1 MLILK
6 STWSAGSNLGN
17 LKNANVLYWVLRNM
31 LEAPGRFPA
40 NILGMGALSAE
51 LTREGESRQ
60 VISTLTNEAAVANQ
74 PPFIP

>member
-1 MLILK
+1 
-6 STWSAGSNLGN
+6 
-17 LKNANVLYWVLRNM
+17 M

-40 NILGMGALSAE
+40 NIFGMGALSAE

>member
-1 MLILK
+1 
-6 STWSAGSNLGN
+6 
-17 LKNANVLYWVLRNM
+17 M

-51 LTREGESRQ
+51 LTREGDRQ
-60 VISTLTNEAAVANQ
+60 VISTLTNEAAFANQ